1 MPTDMFRDHDHDI
14 PDRNNKPD
22 EERWS
27 EVRHRAQEAV
37 RQATKQDRRRAYG
50 LLDNRP
56 LIIGG
61 GIVALTIICLL
72 LYVLLSGNTPQATN
86 NSTIV
91 SQSNSPASTGAPQQG
106 STNTGRTVNTGPA
119 APGAGNELSRV
130 LTAAPVADV
139 PSERWPAR
147 LARIGLSLALAAL
160 LGAVLAFRPRGEH
173 AGPRHPEAIRNQV
186 LIALLT
192 SALML
197 IAAGDVAVAL
207 TITGAAILIRI
218 RPSGFD
224 SREGAATLVAAAI
237 GLACGAARWDV
248 ALILTGF
255 AFVVLWVLESSP
267 QDDVVRSVDLSVE
280 TRSVRETN
288 EVLRDVFDKN
298 RLSAEFVRVDSS
310 DPTGRTGIV
319 YYSINVRR
327 ATSLDSISE
336 EIFAEDPDNVLS
348 VNWQQRRWPAVA
360 YR

>member
-1 MPTDMFRDHDHDI
+1 MFRDHEQIDL
-14 PDRNNKPD
+14 NNKPD
-22 EERWS
+22 DERWS

-37 RQATKQDRRRAYG
+37 RQATKHGQRPAYG

-61 GIVALTIICLL
+61 SVVALTIICLL
-72 LYVLLSGNTPQATN
+72 LYLVFAGNSSQPTN
-86 NSTIV
+86 NSTAA
-91 SQSNSPASTGAPQQG
+91 SQLNPPAATGAPAQG
-106 STNTGRTVNTGPA
+106 STNTGRPINATPA
-119 APGAGNELSRV
+119 SSGSGNDVGRV
-130 LTAAPVADV
+130 LTAAPAADV
-139 PSERWPAR
+139 QGERLPAR

-160 LGAVLAFRPRGEH
+160 LGALLAFRPRGEN
-173 AGPRHPEAIRNQV
+173 AGPRHPEAIRGQV

-197 IAAGDVAVAL
+197 VAAGDAAIAL
-207 TITGAAILIRI
+207 TIAGAAIFIRV
-218 RPSGFD
+218 RPSVFD
-224 SREGAATLVAAAI
+224 TREGPATLVTAAI
-237 GLACGAARWDV
+237 GLACGASRWDV
-248 ALILTGF
+248 ALILAGF
-255 AFVVLWVLESSP
+255 AFVVLWVLESSA
-267 QDDVVRSVDLSVE
+267 QEDVPRAVDLSVE

-327 ATSLDSISE
+327 GISLDSVSE

>member
-1 MPTDMFRDHDHDI
+1 MFGSHERIDLSQKD
-14 PDRNNKPD
+14 D

-37 RQATKQDRRRAYG
+37 RKASKQGRGRPTG
-50 LLDNRP
+50 LFDNKP

-61 GIVALTIICLL
+61 GVVAVILICLL
-72 LYVLLSGNTPQATN
+72 LYLLLGGTASQSPN
-86 NSTIV
+86 NSIAL
-91 SQSNSPASTGAPQQG
+91 SPPGAPGSSGAAAQG
-106 STNTGRTVNTGPA
+106 GTNTGRPINAPPA
-119 APGAGNELSRV
+119 GSAQGNDVARALAAGQ
-130 LTAAPVADV
+130 AAETPA
-139 PSERWPAR
+139 ERWPAR

-160 LGAVLAFRPRGEH
+160 LGAVLAFRPRREN
-173 AGPRHPEAIRNQV
+173 AAPRHPEAIRSQV

-192 SALML
+192 SALMVV
-197 IAAGDVAVAL
+197 AAGDVAIAL
-207 TITGAAILIRI
+207 TIAGAALLIRV
-218 RPSGFD
+218 RPSAFEA
-224 SREGAATLVAAAI
+224 REGTGTLVSAGV

-248 ALILTGF
+248 ALILGGF

-267 QDDVVRSVDLSVE
+267 EEDVPRSVDLSVE

-298 RLSAEFVRVDSS
+298 HLSAEFVRVDSS

-327 ATSLDSISE
+327 STSLDSVSE
-336 EIFAEDPDNVLS
+336 EILAEDPDNILS
-348 VNWQQRRWPAVA
+348 VNWQQRRWPAIA

>member
-1 MPTDMFRDHDHDI
+1 MPTDLFGGHERIDLSQ
-14 PDRNNKPD
+14 KAD

-37 RQATKQDRRRAYG
+37 RKASKQGRGGPSG
-50 LLDNRP
+50 LLDNKP
-56 LIIGG
+56 LLIGG
-61 GIVALTIICLL
+61 GVVAVTIICLL
-72 LYVLLSGNTPQATN
+72 LYLLLGGTA
-86 NSTIV
+86 
-91 SQSNSPASTGAPQQG
+91 SQSPNNATALSPTNASSQG
-106 STNTGRTVNTGPA
+106 TAASQSGTNTGRSSNPA
-119 APGAGNELSRV
+119 PAGSGQGNDVARALSAGQ
-130 LTAAPVADV
+130 AAETQT
-139 PSERWPAR
+139 ERWPAR

-160 LGAVLAFRPRGEH
+160 LGAVLAFRPRREN
-173 AGPRHPEAIRNQV
+173 AGPRHPEAIRSQV

-192 SALML
+192 SALMVV
-197 IAAGDVAVAL
+197 AAGDVAIAL
-207 TITGAAILIRI
+207 TIAGAALLIRV
-218 RPSGFD
+218 RPSAFEA
-224 SREGAATLVAAAI
+224 REGTATLISAGI

-248 ALILTGF
+248 ALILGGF

-267 QDDVVRSVDLSVE
+267 QEDVARAVDLSVE

-298 RLSAEFVRVDSS
+298 HLSAEFVRVDSS

-327 ATSLDSISE
+327 STSLDSVSE
-336 EIFAEDPDNVLS
+336 EIFAEDPDNILS